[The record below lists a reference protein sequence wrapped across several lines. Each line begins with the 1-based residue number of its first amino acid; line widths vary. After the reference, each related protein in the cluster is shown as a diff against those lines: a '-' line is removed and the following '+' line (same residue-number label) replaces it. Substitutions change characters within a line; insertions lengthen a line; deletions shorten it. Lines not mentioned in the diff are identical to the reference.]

1 MALNN
6 YDQDPFD
13 REDFQEEYTPEPEKK
28 SGNRTFLTVI
38 IVLGLIFL
46 VALLALVIFAPKY
59 IASQRE
65 AQMQEAAL
73 INAAN
78 TATAMAVVAQQD
90 QLNTQQALTA
100 IALTPTAAPTNTPVI
115 AVATHTPVVAGTDL
129 SAEEMATIA
138 ALQTQ
143 MAAGGTVVP
152 VVPTTAAATPTEL
165 PDTGLMDDIGLPT
178 MAGIA
183 VLLIIIIVFSRNLRL
198 SSR

>member
-6 YDQDPFD
+6 YNQDPFD
-13 REDFQEEYTPEPEKK
+13 QEDFQKEYPPEPEKK

-38 IVLGLIFL
+38 IVLGLVFL
-46 VALLALVIFAPKY
+46 VALLALIIFAPRL

-78 TATAMAVVAQQD
+78 TATAMAVVAQQNE
-90 QLNTQQALTA
+90 LSTQQALTA
-100 IALTPTAAPTNTPVI
+100 IALTPAVAPTNTPVI
-115 AVATHTPVVAGTDL
+115 VVATHTPVVAGTEL
-129 SAEEMATIA
+129 SAEEMATIS

-143 MAAGGTVVP
+143 MAGGATLM
-152 VVPTTAAATPTEL
+152 PTMAIATPTAL
-165 PDTGLMDDIGLPT
+165 PDTGLVDKMGLPT

-183 VLLIIIIVFSRNLRL
+183 VLLIIIIVFSRSLRL

>member
-38 IVLGLIFL
+38 IVLGLVFL
-46 VALLALVIFAPKY
+46 VALLALIIFAPKY

-90 QLNTQQALTA
+90 ELNTAGANGNRLDPHGCPHQ
-100 IALTPTAAPTNTPVI
+100 
-115 AVATHTPVVAGTDL
+115 HTGYCCGHAYAGCRGDR
-129 SAEEMATIA
+129 TIC
-138 ALQTQ
+138 
-143 MAAGGTVVP
+143 
-152 VVPTTAAATPTEL
+152 
-165 PDTGLMDDIGLPT
+165 
-178 MAGIA
+178 
-183 VLLIIIIVFSRNLRL
+183 
-198 SSR
+198 

>member
-13 REDFQEEYTPEPEKK
+13 QEDFQEEYPPEPEKK

-38 IVLGLIFL
+38 IVLGLVFL
-46 VALLALVIFAPKY
+46 VALLALIIFAPRY

-90 QLNTQQALTA
+90 ELSTQQALTA
-100 IALTPTAAPTNTPVI
+100 IALTPRVTPTNTPVI
-115 AVATHTPVVAGTDL
+115 VVATHTPVIGGIDL
-129 SAEEMATIA
+129 SAEEKATIS

-143 MAAGGTVVP
+143 MAGGATLM
-152 VVPTTAAATPTEL
+152 PTIATPTAL
-165 PDTGLMDDIGLPT
+165 PDTGLVDNMGLPT

>member
-13 REDFQEEYTPEPEKK
+13 REDFQEEYTPAPEKK

-38 IVLGLIFL
+38 IVLGLVFL
-46 VALLALVIFAPKY
+46 VALLALIIFAPKY

-90 QLNTQQALTA
+90 ELNTQQAQTA
-100 IALTPTAAPTNTPVI
+100 IALTPTVAPTNTPVI
-115 AVATHTPVVAGTDL
+115 AVATHTPVVAGTEL

-143 MAAGGTVVP
+143 MAGGATVM
-152 VVPTTAAATPTEL
+152 PTSATAAPTEL